1 MKVKPPADR
10 MQVDGA
16 ANPISG
22 LLHNVLLFFTL
33 SFGVIAPLWAQGT
46 AYVTGYVRDAT
57 GAAVIGAAVTVLNE
71 NTGARYALR
80 TTEEGVFRSP
90 AILPGEYEI
99 TVAAQGFQ
107 EYMSKGVAVILGQSR
122 DLDIVLQVGAVN
134 QTVEVQAA
142 APLLK
147 TEDPGLG
154 QNIEYKQVSTLPY
167 FNRSAGVLL
176 SLAPTVRYTGEDVIS
191 YGASRYNVGGF
202 TNVNVMVDGASVN
215 GDRTDVAQMVYNP
228 SVEALQEVKVST
240 SQYSAEFGKDV
251 GGLVQ
256 MQAKSGTN
264 AYHGGTYYYFRN
276 EALDAMNAF
285 SRTTPVD
292 RQHMF
297 GGTLGG
303 PIKKNKLLFF
313 STLEVQ
319 RSIAPLGVALTVPTA
334 GHEEGRLQRSSA
346 ADIQSRQHSH
356 GPSHEPSLARPISW
370 KYHSVEHVRF
380 VRSAGVKVHSRP
392 VHRGAQR

>member
-1 MKVKPPADR
+1 MKRKARSNRIHFPKAGTR
-10 MQVDGA
+10 AFSLLRGA
-16 ANPISG
+16 I
-22 LLHNVLLFFTL
+22 VLWAF
-33 SFGVIAPLWAQGT
+33 VVCAVAPLWTQGT
-46 AYVTGYVRDAT
+46 AYITGYVRDTT
-57 GAAVIGAAVTVLNE
+57 GAAVAGAVVTVINE
-71 NTGARYALR
+71 NTGARYSLR
-80 TTEEGVFRSP
+80 STDEGVFRSP
-90 AILPGEYEI
+90 AILPGSYQVTI
-99 TVAAQGFQ
+99 AAPGFQ
-107 EYMSKGVAVILGQSR
+107 EYISKGVDVLLGQSR
-122 DLDIVLQVGAVN
+122 DIDATLQVGAVTS
-134 QTVEVQAA
+134 TVEVEAA

-154 QNIEYKQVSTLPY
+154 QNIEYKTVATLPY

-240 SQYSAEFGKDV
+240 SQYSSEFGKDV

-264 AYHGGTYYYFRN
+264 SYHGGTYYYFRN

-303 PIKKNKLLFF
+303 PIKKNKLL
-313 STLEVQ
+313 
-319 RSIAPLGVALTVPTA
+319 
-334 GHEEGRLQRSSA
+334 
-346 ADIQSRQHSH
+346 
-356 GPSHEPSLARPISW
+356 
-370 KYHSVEHVRF
+370 
-380 VRSAGVKVHSRP
+380 
-392 VHRGAQR
+392 